1 MEEAQRVLPPPSIN
15 LGPCSRCH
23 MPPLLR
29 ASLLAC
35 ALALADASEL
45 GNSRQSRLQ
54 SRDKR
59 PRRLPPM
66 AFQLTD
72 VLYEADQEK
81 MREIAR
87 DRGNPTT
94 SLIMFYGRGD
104 DYCAQMEPLL
114 KQLEKEE
121 GLTVRKFEVW
131 HDTRNTELLRK
142 LDPARCG
149 GVPFF
154 YNKES
159 HRWICGATTY
169 DNLKAWGSGTA
180 CDPFAPPPM
189 NTDKVEEPEE
199 PEGGF
204 GLFVSNLKAKAQEKM
219 AERNAEKGDGDAK
232 DAKKK

>member
-1 MEEAQRVLPPPSIN
+1 
-15 LGPCSRCH
+15 

-29 ASLLAC
+29 AALLAC

-94 SLIMFYGRGD
+94 SLIMF
-104 DYCAQMEPLL
+104 LSL
-114 KQLEKEE
+114 I
-121 GLTVRKFEVW
+121 
-131 HDTRNTELLRK
+131 H
-142 LDPARCG
+142 
-149 GVPFF
+149 
-154 YNKES
+154 
-159 HRWICGATTY
+159 I
-169 DNLKAWGSGTA
+169 
-180 CDPFAPPPM
+180 
-189 NTDKVEEPEE
+189 
-199 PEGGF
+199 
-204 GLFVSNLKAKAQEKM
+204 
-219 AERNAEKGDGDAK
+219 
-232 DAKKK
+232 